1 MNNRF
6 DWNRFGKVLKKD
18 FHSLWPTFGITMII
32 LAALPF
38 TIWLLALV
46 IDHTFTIGPDW
57 RVIMIMMVSGLAALM
72 LPSRLYRTMNLRNEG
87 IYYAMLPASKL
98 EKYISMLIFTFIVA
112 PVAVYLGSMLIDII
126 LTLLPAGPY
135 REWLWQGVMGFPI
148 INVANVNDGTMTL
161 TPGYHNGWVVATMW
175 TGFLSTP
182 AIFLYAATLFRKH
195 KVLFTFL
202 VLYLI
207 EFVGSIIL
215 IPILVALSQTPDFM
229 EWLYDTFHLWT
240 PERIIS
246 WLCGITTVFNS
257 IIAILF
263 CWMTW
268 RRLKK
273 MAY

>member
-1 MNNRF
+1 MNNTF

-18 FHSLWPTFGITMII
+18 LHNLWPMFGTTMII

-46 IDHTFTIGPDW
+46 INHEFTIGPDW

-98 EKYISMLIFTFIVA
+98 EKFISMLLFTFIVA

-135 REWLWQGVMGFPI
+135 RQWLWKGNWGFPVF
-148 INVANVNDGTMTL
+148 NVLNDDEMASAGI
-161 TPGYHNGWVVATMW
+161 HSGWFTASMW
-175 TGFLSTP
+175 TSFLASP
-182 AIFLYAATLFRKH
+182 ALFLYAATLFKKH
-195 KVLFTFL
+195 KVLYTFL
-202 VLYLI
+202 VLYLL

-240 PERIIS
+240 PERIIG

-257 IIAILF
+257 IIAVLF
-263 CWMTW
+263 IWLTW

>member
-1 MNNRF
+1 MNNTF

-18 FHSLWPTFGITMII
+18 LHNLWPMFGTTMII

-46 IDHTFTIGPDW
+46 INHEFTIGPDW

-98 EKYISMLIFTFIVA
+98 EKFISMLLFTFIVA

-135 REWLWQGVMGFPI
+135 RQWLWQGILGFPV
-148 INVANVNDGTMTL
+148 INVVNINDSTMAL
-161 TPGYHNGWVVATMW
+161 NPGYHNGWVAAAMW
-175 TGFLSTP
+175 TGFLISP

-195 KVLFTFL
+195 KVLYTIL
-202 VLYLI
+202 VLYLLD
-207 EFVGSIIL
+207 FVGSIIL
-215 IPILVALSQTPDFM
+215 IPILVALSQTPDFT

-240 PERIIS
+240 PERIIG
-246 WLCGITTVFNS
+246 WLCGITTVFNC
-257 IIAILF
+257 IIAVLF
-263 CWMTW
+263 TWLSW